1 MPPANSENR
10 TSSTARAWPPV
21 LIIVLV
27 AASLVL
33 STSMGIRQS
42 LGLFLDPLVQGAG
55 VSVALFGLAIAVQN
69 LTWGIAQPIAG
80 AVADRYGGRV
90 VVVAGAALF
99 AAGLWLMSIGTAA
112 GLFLGGGLLIGAA
125 VAATSHGVLV
135 GILSRLAGPAVRAA
149 AVSILAAAGSLG
161 TFVLAPLSQG
171 LLDRVAWDIVL
182 LILAAIAAAMAF
194 LAFLF
199 RTNGAADCE
208 TPPRGSPGKD
218 ASGKADAL
226 GAIRQALRHPGY
238 IAMTAAFFAC
248 GFQLIFIAT
257 HLPNFI
263 AYCGL
268 PPSVSAHAIAMI
280 GIFNAVGTLAA
291 GYLGERY
298 GHKLVLAMI
307 YLLRTVAIAA
317 YAFLPVSLETTL
329 LFGASMG
336 LLWLSVIPPVSALI
350 NSLFGATNFGAL
362 FGVMFLSHQIG
373 AFLGAWL
380 GGLSFEM
387 SGSYTIAWIAML
399 WVGVIAFVIQLS
411 MKDRQALQPA

>member
-1 MPPANSENR
+1 MNHR
-10 TSSTARAWPPV
+10 TDTAERAWPPV
-21 LIIVLV
+21 LIVVLI

-55 VSVALFGLAIAVQN
+55 VSVALFGLAMAVQN
-69 LTWGIAQPIAG
+69 LTWGIAQPVAG

-90 VVVAGAALF
+90 VVIAGAALF
-99 AAGLWLMSIGTAA
+99 AAGLWLMSLGTAV

-135 GILSRLAGPAVRAA
+135 GILSRLASPAVRAA

-171 LLDRVAWDIVL
+171 LLDRVAWDTVL
-182 LILAAIAAAMAF
+182 LILAAIAAAMAC
-194 LAFLF
+194 LAGLF
-199 RTNGAADCE
+199 RTNGSADRE
-208 TPPRGSPGKD
+208 TRSVGAPE
-218 ASGKADAL
+218 KADAL

-280 GIFNAVGTLAA
+280 GIFNAIGTLAA
-291 GYLGERY
+291 GYLGERF

-307 YLLRTVAIAA
+307 YLLRTIAIAA

-380 GGLSFEM
+380 GGLSFEL

-399 WVGVIAFVIQLS
+399 WVGAIAFLVQLS
-411 MKDRQALQPA
+411 MKDGQRLQPA